1 MTGTTTNQEDDA
13 SRSGEPT
20 VASAVL
26 AEFFDA
32 LKAADGFT
40 EAAPKLRALV
50 LDDGVF
56 WEAVLR
62 AALFGDAA

>member
-1 MTGTTTNQEDDA
+1 MTGATTNQEDDA
-13 SRSGEPT
+13 SRSGVPT
-20 VASAVL
+20 VAGAVL

-32 LKAADGFT
+32 LKAVDGFT

-56 WEAVLR
+56 AEAVIR
-62 AALFGDAA
+62 AALFGDTA